1 MTTTENDEIVC
12 QRRGAA
18 GHILLNRPQALN
30 ALTLNMVR
38 AIAAALDQWEHD
50 PAIKCVVVQ
59 GAGDRAF
66 CAGGDIRLLW
76 EQGTAGD
83 HKSQLDFWR
92 EEYILNRRIKLYP
105 KPYVAVI
112 DGIVMG
118 GGVGVAE
125 HGSHRIAGDG
135 FMFAMPE
142 VGIGFF
148 PDVGAT
154 YFLPRLSGKAGTYLA
169 LTGARAKAGDAVALG
184 LADAHVSRKDI
195 PSLVDA
201 LAAGDDVDAAITT
214 YATPAAPGPI
224 VEHRA
229 LIDSAFA
236 GDDVAEILSRLEKDG
251 SAFALDAAKAI
262 RTKSPTSLAVA
273 LRQMQVG
280 GAMDIAD
287 AMRAEFRIV
296 SRICRGKD
304 FYEGVRATII
314 DKDQK
319 PVWAPA
325 RIEDVTQAHVDAIFA
340 SLGADELRFPDEGSR

>member
-1 MTTTENDEIVC
+1 LNDEAIC
-12 QRRGAA
+12 QKRGAA

-30 ALTLNMVR
+30 ALTTNMVR
-38 AIAAALDQWEHD
+38 AIAAALDAWEND
-50 PAIKCVVVQ
+50 PAVECVIVQ
-59 GAGDRAF
+59 GAGEKAF

-83 HKSQLDFWR
+83 HKSQLDFWG
-92 EEYILNRRIKLYP
+92 EEYVLNRRIKLYP
-105 KPYVAVI
+105 KPYIAII

-148 PDVGAT
+148 PDVGGT
-154 YFLPRLSGKAGTYLA
+154 YFLPRLAGKTGTYLA

-184 LADAHVSRKDI
+184 LADAHVSREKI
-195 PSLVDA
+195 PALVEA
-201 LAAGDDVDAAITT
+201 LCAGGNVDAAIRTF
-214 YATPAAPGPI
+214 ANETPTGPI
-224 VEHRA
+224 VQHRA
-229 LIDSAFA
+229 EIDRIFSGARVTDIMAALAADSSPFA
-236 GDDVAEILSRLEKDG
+236 AETLKTIL
-251 SAFALDAAKAI
+251 
-262 RTKSPTSLAVA
+262 TKSPTSLAVA
-273 LRQMQVG
+273 FRQMQIG
-280 GAMDIAD
+280 GSLDIGEAMK
-287 AMRAEFRIV
+287 AEFRIV

-319 PVWAPA
+319 PVWSVA
-325 RIEDVTQAHVDAIFA
+325 RIEDVSDADVDAIFA
-340 SLGADELRFPDEGSR
+340 PLGADELTFGAE

>member
-1 MTTTENDEIVC
+1 
-12 QRRGAA
+12 
-18 GHILLNRPQALN
+18 
-30 ALTLNMVR
+30 
-38 AIAAALDQWEHD
+38 
-50 PAIKCVVVQ
+50 VVVQ
-59 GAGDRAF
+59 GSGEKAF

-83 HKSQLDFWR
+83 HKAQLDFWG
-92 EEYILNRRIKLYP
+92 EEYVLNRRIKLYP
-105 KPYVAVI
+105 KPYVALI

-148 PDVGAT
+148 PDVGGT
-154 YFLPRLSGKAGTYLA
+154 YFLPRLAGKTGTYLA

-184 LADAHVSRKDI
+184 LADAHVSRNDI
-195 PSLVDA
+195 PALVDA
-201 LAAGDDVDAAITT
+201 LAAGEDVDSAIRRFATDATT
-214 YATPAAPGPI
+214 GPI

-229 LIDSAFA
+229 EIDRFFA
-236 GDDVAEILSRLEKDG
+236 GASVAEILSALAADG
-251 SAFALDAAKAI
+251 SAFAAETAKAMGA
-262 RTKSPTSLAVA
+262 KSPTSLAVA
-273 LRQMQVG
+273 FRQMQIG
-280 GAMDIAD
+280 GALDID
-287 AMRAEFRIV
+287 EAMRTEFRIV

-319 PVWAPA
+319 PAWSPA
-325 RIEDVTQAHVDAIFA
+325 RIEDVSAADVDAIFA
-340 SLGADELRFPDEGSR
+340 PLGADELSFAAAEAKH